1 MQKRL
6 FEMSTLGLI
15 LRENMDC
22 YSTLL
27 GGKKHP
33 KVLLNIR
40 APYVFH
46 HHQLPLYC
54 STTCHGK
61 ILLAA
66 PQQFSVPANL
76 SIISY
81 KEQVATLLLI
91 SLFPD
96 CFMAVLESTKFT
108 LWNPCHHNHQ
118 ITTCMLHF
126 LPLFALSRP
135 GQGYE
140 TAGSLASLMTFFASI
155 LWASKYT
162 TSVGPLLLTCLLLQK
177 SLTGFRS
184 IPFPYQNHVIFS
196 TLYLIHCASTNAAL
210 NYQLFIFFFLKQQ
223 TKVNKWK
230 KDTSRKLWK

>member
-1 MQKRL
+1 
-6 FEMSTLGLI
+6 MSTLGLI

-66 PQQFSVPANL
+66 PQQVSVPANL
-76 SIISY
+76 SIISD

-108 LWNPCHHNHQ
+108 L
-118 ITTCMLHF
+118 
-126 LPLFALSRP
+126 
-135 GQGYE
+135 
-140 TAGSLASLMTFFASI
+140 
-155 LWASKYT
+155 
-162 TSVGPLLLTCLLLQK
+162 
-177 SLTGFRS
+177 
-184 IPFPYQNHVIFS
+184 
-196 TLYLIHCASTNAAL
+196 
-210 NYQLFIFFFLKQQ
+210 
-223 TKVNKWK
+223 
-230 KDTSRKLWK
+230 